1 MSDYIFSS
9 KNQPKEHLGCKLKK
23 IYKDNVP
30 LVYEF
35 HDNWG
40 SLAVTKQHYNGYLPY
55 ENDQHLMVVIGG
67 PVLYFRDN
75 DFLVQAD
82 SCIATKAI
90 YNRWVID
97 GLIQWDEDLS
107 GPFTILLID
116 KLAENVTIVTD
127 LMSFIPIYTCQKEN
141 DLYLGTHVDVLA
153 NAADVA
159 DMLDQISLAD
169 FVLNDVVTYPYTV
182 YQYVRQSPP
191 SSVITYSDSVTKSI
205 DCYWRPTEDNPY
217 KNLKEAAKALRIG
230 IEGYVGRVTEKT
242 TNIAQF
248 ISAGEDSRALS
259 GLLAEKKGRNAFIF
273 LDHMNREGEIAKKVA
288 ATYGAKF
295 NVGFRN
301 KTHYLDILS
310 EASRL
315 VGSGHQYTHAHSLG
329 FDKIYNLSQY
339 DAVFGGYLSDSLLK
353 AAYARKIRGMGRFP
367 FLPEFALVGESRTK
381 ASKNALIDNSILT
394 EITKRRREH
403 FELTFKDRPCSAHE
417 WFVLRPASMRVA
429 IPNFYSTR
437 RLFRSYEPF
446 MCNAVVKISA
456 AVPTTWKLNR
466 RLFNQAMK
474 PYLKPSKWLFHA
486 DGRLPYFN
494 WKINV
499 PIQFSIWFY
508 RHIAKR
514 VGIIKGNQGPW
525 GDWNAIFN
533 DDAWQATVTIY
544 TKYATNL
551 KILNDDVDVQQLLT
565 SSSLTKAQKIN
576 LLQMLDRFEYIN
588 SEQDSVQSHEHQDQT
603 DVFKH
608 AQK

>member
-9 KNQPKEHLGCKLKK
+9 KNQPKEHLGFQLKK
-23 IYKDNVP
+23 IYKDNAP

-35 HDNWG
+35 HGQWG
-40 SLAVTKQHYNGYLPY
+40 SLAVTKQHYNGFLPY

-67 PVLYFRDN
+67 PVLYFCDN
-75 DFLVQAD
+75 DFLVEAD

-116 KLAENVTIVTD
+116 KLAANVTIVTD

-141 DLYLGTHVDVLA
+141 DLYLGTHVDALA
-153 NAADVA
+153 NAVDVA
-159 DMLDQISLAD
+159 DILDQISLAD

-182 YQYVRQSPP
+182 YQQVRQSPP
-191 SSVITYSDSVTKSI
+191 SSVIKYSDSVTKSV
-205 DCYWRPTEDNPY
+205 DCYWNPTEDNPY
-217 KNLKEAAKALRIG
+217 KNIKEAAKALLIG

-273 LDHMNREGEIAKKVA
+273 LDQMNHEGEIAKKVA
-288 ATYGAKF
+288 TTYGAKF
-295 NVGFRN
+295 NVGFRS

-353 AAYARKIRGMGRFP
+353 AAYARKIGGMGRFP
-367 FLPEFALVGESRTK
+367 FLPELALVGESRTK
-381 ASKNALIDNSILT
+381 ASKNSLIDNSILT

-403 FELTFKDRPCSAHE
+403 FERTFKDRPCSVHE

-456 AVPTTWKLNR
+456 AVPTSWKLNR

-525 GDWNAIFN
+525 GDWHAVFKSE
-533 DDAWQATVTIY
+533 AWKLLVKETA
-544 TKYATNL
+544 KYEN
-551 KILNDDVDVQQLLT
+551 KIDVFKYNVDIEQLLL
-565 SSSLTKAQKIN
+565 SKEFSFNEKIN
-576 LLQMLDRFEYIN
+576 L
-588 SEQDSVQSHEHQDQT
+588 VQVLEAIGKNYD
-603 DVFKH
+603 
-608 AQK
+608 